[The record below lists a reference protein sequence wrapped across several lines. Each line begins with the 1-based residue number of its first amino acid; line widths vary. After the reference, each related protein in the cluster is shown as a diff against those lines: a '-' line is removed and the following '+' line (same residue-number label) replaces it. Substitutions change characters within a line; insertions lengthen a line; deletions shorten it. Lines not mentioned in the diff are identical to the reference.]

1 VRRTGWTLIAALLA
15 AGGAVAV
22 ADDPA
27 IVDLSAVCKTDAA
40 RPLPKHEVV
49 RIPEGER
56 PQGDGLRNASFGIQ
70 VRFQKGGVRLG
81 EWSVATEK
89 TGTKWEHGVRE
100 DTVVAGWLA
109 GAPDILVLAWG
120 VNPHPLGTGHNF
132 YHHCALLQMK
142 DDVPTELLRRSGCV
156 NMRTAHMSYGNGTSG
171 HSFEFRREEGFLVEH
186 FGRYMELSGSRREP
200 LFHWTKD
207 PNDGKDFCAAVI
219 CERIDRTYRYA
230 GGRLEELSTAL
241 FYQAQAVEILGG
253 VEKPRAEEPRY
264 QAADTL
270 RDIARFYLGPWAPA
284 SAILK
289 ANPGLEKT
297 LLRPAP
303 SGDGT
308 VPAGTWVRV
317 PVPEEW
323 LRARVR

>member
-1 VRRTGWTLIAALLA
+1 MRRTGWTLIAALLA

-109 GAPDILVLAWG
+109 GAPDILVPLAG
-120 VNPHPLGTGHNF
+120 
-132 YHHCALLQMK
+132 AM
-142 DDVPTELLRRSGCV
+142 
-156 NMRTAHMSYGNGTSG
+156 
-171 HSFEFRREEGFLVEH
+171 
-186 FGRYMELSGSRREP
+186 
-200 LFHWTKD
+200 
-207 PNDGKDFCAAVI
+207 
-219 CERIDRTYRYA
+219 
-230 GGRLEELSTAL
+230 
-241 FYQAQAVEILGG
+241 
-253 VEKPRAEEPRY
+253 
-264 QAADTL
+264 
-270 RDIARFYLGPWAPA
+270 
-284 SAILK
+284 
-289 ANPGLEKT
+289 
-297 LLRPAP
+297 
-303 SGDGT
+303 
-308 VPAGTWVRV
+308 
-317 PVPEEW
+317 
-323 LRARVR
+323 

>member
-1 VRRTGWTLIAALLA
+1 MRRTGWALVAAVLA
-15 AGGAVAV
+15 AWAAVAL

-27 IVDLSAVCKTDAA
+27 IVEMAGICKTDAT

-49 RIPEGER
+49 RLPEGER
-56 PQGDGLRNASFGIQ
+56 QQGDGLRNASFGIQ
-70 VRFQKGGVRLG
+70 VRFQKGGARLG
-81 EWSVATEK
+81 EWSVDTEK
-89 TGTKWEHGVRE
+89 NGTKWEHGVRE

-120 VNPHPLGTGHNF
+120 TEPHPMGSGRNY
-132 YHHCALLQMK
+132 YHGSLLLRIK
-142 DDVPTELLRRSGCV
+142 DGEPVELLRRSACV
-156 NMRTAHMSYGNGTSG
+156 TMRRAHMAYGNGTEG
-171 HSFEFRREEGFLVEH
+171 YAYEYDRKGGFLVERLD
-186 FGRYMELSGSRREP
+186 RYAELLNQRDRPP
-200 LFHWTKD
+200 LHHATKD
-207 PNDGKDFCAAVI
+207 EGGETVFAAAI
-219 CERIDRTYRYA
+219 RERIERRYRYSR
-230 GGRLEELSTAL
+230 GRLEELSTAL
-241 FYQAQAVEILGG
+241 FYQAQPVEILGG

-270 RDIARFYLGPWAPA
+270 RDIACFYLGPWAPA
-284 SAILK
+284 SAVLK